1 MAKSDNS
8 TIIILGIVAGVGIYL
23 LTRPKAPGTDLY
35 RPPSGTGTGSGG
47 GAGTG
52 TGSGGGTGTGSGGGT
67 YTFTRT
73 DVVPDLQVT
82 TDTDTSPTVNVRQ
95 APFTDAPLIGTV
107 PRGTRIWINARTS
120 NGGTVTRGGTTNRNW
135 IRLRGEQ
142 NGTSLGAGWIAAL
155 YAV

>member
-23 LTRPKAPGTDLY
+23 LTRPKAPGLDLY
-35 RPPSGTGTGSGG
+35 KPPGGGGTGTG
-47 GAGTG
+47 T
-52 TGSGGGTGTGSGGGT
+52 GTGTGSGGGT

-95 APFTDAPLIGTV
+95 APSSDAPLIGTV

-120 NGGTVTRGGTTNRNW
+120 DGGTVTRGGTTNRNW